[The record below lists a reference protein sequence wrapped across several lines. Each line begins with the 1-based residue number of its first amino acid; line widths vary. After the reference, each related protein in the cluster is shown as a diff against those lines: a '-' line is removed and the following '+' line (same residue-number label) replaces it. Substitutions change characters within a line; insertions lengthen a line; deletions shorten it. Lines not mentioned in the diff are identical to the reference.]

1 MVVPRGAAKKSP
13 FALLVLCGLLSLH
26 NNVARANE
34 VEKFY
39 RDKTIDLIVSSEVGG
54 GYDAYARL
62 ISSYMEKHLPGHPRF
77 VPKNMV
83 GAGGVVAT
91 NYLANVAKTD
101 GTVIASV
108 QNTIPFQPLFS
119 PTGLKFSAMELGYI
133 GSANS
138 EVSLSFVWHTSST
151 LDYPQLQQ
159 RETLMAGVNGSI
171 SAQYA
176 RAMNELAGAKIKLV
190 VGYAGASQS
199 MLAIERG
206 EVEGYPAIFWS
217 TLKATRRGW
226 LEKKQIRLM
235 AQMALR
241 KHPDLP
247 DVPLIFEFIQAPK
260 DRAAAELL
268 LAPQLGGRPFITGPG
283 VPPER
288 LAALRKAFDASLHD
302 PDLLHDAA
310 KRNLEVQYTS
320 GAEISDVIAQAFKSP
335 PDIVERV
342 RKIYNP

>member
-1 MVVPRGAAKKSP
+1 MLAPGRYAKTGA
-13 FALLVLCGLLSLH
+13 FAFLGLCGALSLH
-26 NNVARANE
+26 AAAARADD
-34 VEKFY
+34 VEDFY
-39 RDKTIDLIVSSEVGG
+39 RGKTIDLIVSSEVGG

-62 ISSYMEKHLPGHPRF
+62 IAGYMEKHLPGRPRF

-91 NYLANVAKTD
+91 NYLANVAKAD

-119 PTGLKFSAMELGYI
+119 PVGLKFSATELGYI

-138 EVSLSFVWHTSST
+138 EVSLSFVWHTSPT
-151 LDYPQLQQ
+151 LDYLQLQQ

-206 EVEGYPAIFWS
+206 EVDGYPAIFWS
-217 TLKATRRGW
+217 TLKATRQGW

-247 DVPLIFEFIQAPK
+247 DVPLLFEFIHSPK

-268 LAPQLGGRPFITGPG
+268 LAPQFGGRPFITGPG

-288 LAALRKAFDASLHD
+288 LAALRKAFEASLRD
-302 PDLLHDAA
+302 PELLQDAA
-310 KRNLEVQYTS
+310 KRQLEVQFIS

>member
-1 MVVPRGAAKKSP
+1 MLAPGRYAKTGA
-13 FALLVLCGLLSLH
+13 FAFLGLCGALSLH
-26 NNVARANE
+26 AAAARADD
-34 VEKFY
+34 VEDFY
-39 RDKTIDLIVSSEVGG
+39 RGKTIDLIVSSEVGG

-62 ISSYMEKHLPGHPRF
+62 IAGYMEKHLPGRPRF

-91 NYLANVAKTD
+91 NYLANVAKAD

-119 PTGLKFSAMELGYI
+119 PAGLKFSATELGYI

-138 EVSLSFVWHTSST
+138 EVSLSFVWHTSPS
-151 LDYPQLQQ
+151 LDYLQLQQ

-206 EVEGYPAIFWS
+206 EVDGYPAIFWS
-217 TLKATRRGW
+217 TLKATRQGW

-247 DVPLIFEFIQAPK
+247 DVPLLFEYIHAPK

-283 VPPER
+283 VPAER
-288 LAALRKAFDASLHD
+288 LAALRKAFEASLHD
-302 PDLLHDAA
+302 PDLLQDAA
-310 KRNLEVQYTS
+310 KRQLEVQFVS
-320 GAEISDVIAQAFKSP
+320 GAEISDVITQAFKSP